1 MKTKPTL
8 NMTQLTK
15 PKKPLIKSIDKITKA
30 ENSSL
35 NGLILKKPEEV
46 EEEMI
51 ECQTEIEDSEIL
63 SVIVVVIM
71 VTSKEI
77 ALTECTMIEEI
88 AETETTT
95 EIEETQEDT
104 ETDRDPMIPEKEI
117 ETMTDIEIE
126 TIETAQ

>member
-104 ETDRDPMIPEKEI
+104 ETDRDHMIPEKEI

-126 TIETAQ
+126 TIETVQ